1 MGTPMNLGAITWE
14 AARASGFVAYGLL
27 AASVALG
34 IALSLGWRSPR
45 WPRFVTNETHRFLT
59 LLALVFTGLHTL
71 SVAIDPF
78 VRFSLPE
85 IVIPFASHYRPLW
98 IALGIVGT
106 YLLAAVYASE
116 WVRPRVGYAW
126 WRRFHTLAF
135 AVYLLAT
142 LHGLGT
148 GSDSR
153 TPWAIVVY
161 GGSVV
166 VVGALLTLR
175 LLPNPPA
182 LARPI
187 VAALCA
193 ITLAGGVLWAWSGP
207 LQPGWNQVANNGNGS
222 GGTATTGGTASG
234 EAATTADPS
243 PIGFTVAFSGNVS
256 ESEGSGRETLI
267 LDATLD
273 GSPGG
278 SFELT
283 LAAADDGQTSAVSG
297 ELLLQTATGLACSGP
312 VEETNGSALSSSC
325 REASGASWLVTVDA
339 QGASNSSVQGTLAAV
354 PQPTGARLTSDSPA

>member
-1 MGTPMNLGAITWE
+1 MGTPVNLGTITWE
-14 AARASGFVAYGLL
+14 AARASGFVAYALL
-27 AASVALG
+27 TASVALG
-34 IALSLGWRSPR
+34 IALSLGWRSR
-45 WPRFVTNETHRFLT
+45 LWTRFVTNETHRFLT
-59 LLALVFTGLHTL
+59 LIALVFTGIHG
-71 SVAIDPF
+71 VAVAVDPF
-78 VRFSLPE
+78 IRFSLPE
-85 IVIPFASHYRPLW
+85 IVVPFASHYRPLW
-98 IALGIVGT
+98 IGLGVVGA

-135 AVYLLAT
+135 VVYVLAT

-175 LLPNPPA
+175 LLPTPPA
-182 LARPI
+182 VSRPI

-193 ITLAGGVLWAWSGP
+193 IALAGGILWAWSGP
-207 LQPGWNQVANNGNGS
+207 LQPGWNEVANNGNGA
-222 GGTATTGGTASG
+222 GGTATG
-234 EAATTADPS
+234 EVAATAGPS
-243 PIGFTVAFSGNVS
+243 PSGFSVAFSGSVS
-256 ESEGSGRETLI
+256 ESQASGRETLS

-283 LAAADDGQTSAVSG
+283 LAAADGQGSAASG
-297 ELLLQTATGLACSGP
+297 ELTLQTGNGLACSGP
-312 VEETNGSALSSSC
+312 VVESGASALSSTC
-325 REASGASWLVTVDA
+325 REANGASWLVTVDA
-339 QGASNSSVQGTLAAV
+339 QGTSNQSVQGTLVAV
-354 PQPTGARLTSDSPA
+354 PQSTGARLASDSGA